1 MGNIGLPYKS
11 GLGSALKCGTINF
24 NLLDKSYSSKTF
36 FQQFSPRISGVNTT
50 ILSNQPFVFTY
61 TIFTELAPGNGAIG
75 GPFSIYRSEI
85 SNVNVMHMVIYYQN
99 LENFFIN
106 FAGTEDAPFP
116 PSPAVQIAPVPIRSV
131 QKNTKYQYVLHK
143 NEEHFTSKT
152 AYRLYINGKNIP
164 INVGINTA
172 STKTPLITT
181 SSLTFNN
188 IMFGGQIGL
197 GGTSYNFSTPMYVFN
212 NSLFKVDSGLTTT
225 YIDNLI
231 TELYRVDSYIH
242 LLPTSYTIN
251 PSNVF
256 FYFPL
261 YLKEGKDIRD
271 YYKPNKKF
279 NVNIGLGN
287 SLTADFV
294 STGSTNYVAGQP
306 TQSASVYK
314 GPHNIWRKAYPPY
327 DPYI

>member
-11 GLGSALKCGTINF
+11 GLGSALKLGTANIE
-24 NLLDKSYSSKTF
+24 LADKSYTSKTF
-36 FQQFSPRISGVNTT
+36 YQFYSPRISGVNTT
-50 ILSNQPFVFTY
+50 ILANQPFIWTY
-61 TIFTELAPGNGAIG
+61 TILTELAPGDGAGIG
-75 GPFSIYRSEI
+75 PYPVYRSDVF
-85 SNVNVMHMVIYYQN
+85 NVNVMHMVMYYQN

-106 FAGTEDAPFP
+106 FAGAENAPFP
-116 PSPAVQIAPVPIRSV
+116 PAPAVQIAPAPTNSV
-131 QKNTKYQYVLHK
+131 KKNTKYQYVLYK
-143 NEEHFTSKT
+143 NEEHFTSNT

-164 INVGINTA
+164 IKVGIYTA
-172 STKTPLITT
+172 STSTPLITT

-188 IMFGGQIGL
+188 IMFGGSP
-197 GGTSYNFSTPMYVFN
+197 GGSFYRNGGPMYVFN
-212 NSLFKVDSGLTTT
+212 NSVFKVDSGLTTT
-225 YIDNLI
+225 YIDNLV
-231 TELYRVDSYIH
+231 TELYRVENYIH

-251 PSNVF
+251 PSNVVY
-256 FYFPL
+256 YFPL

-271 YYKPNKKF
+271 YYKPTKKF
-279 NVNIGLGN
+279 NISLGLGN

-294 STGSTNYVAGQP
+294 STGSTNYLAGQP

>member
-1 MGNIGLPYKS
+1 M
-11 GLGSALKCGTINF
+11 
-24 NLLDKSYSSKTF
+24 
-36 FQQFSPRISGVNTT
+36 
-50 ILSNQPFVFTY
+50 
-61 TIFTELAPGNGAIG
+61 
-75 GPFSIYRSEI
+75 
-85 SNVNVMHMVIYYQN
+85 VMYYQN
-99 LENFFIN
+99 FENFFIN
-106 FAGTEDAPFP
+106 FAGAEPAPTP
-116 PSPAVQIAPVPIRSV
+116 PAPAVQIAPAPTNSV
-131 QKNTKYQYVLHK
+131 KKNTKYQYVLYK

-172 STKTPLITT
+172 ATATPLITT

-188 IMFGGQIGL
+188 IMFGGHISL
-197 GGTSYNFSTPMYVFN
+197 GPLYTFTNPMYVFN
-212 NSLFKVDSGLTTT
+212 NSVFKVDSGLTTT
-225 YIDNLI
+225 YIDNLV

-271 YYKPNKKF
+271 YYKPTKKF
-279 NVNIGLGN
+279 NISLGLGN

-294 STGSTNYVAGQP
+294 STGSTNYVAGNP